1 MAATWAVFGGHGGN
15 DSCRPEVGDDRWAHG
30 SHLSAK
36 EERVAGWGGKVDF
49 GEERA
54 ERRAGPR
61 ERESPRG
68 RGGLG
73 RDGPKSKRGKFSCSS
88 FYFN

>member
-1 MAATWAVFGGHGGN
+1 MVATWAVFGGHGGN
-15 DSCRPEVGDDRWAHG
+15 GSCRPEVGDDRWAHG

-36 EERVAGWGGKVDF
+36 EEREAGWGGKVDF

-68 RGGLG
+68 GGG
-73 RDGPKSKRGKFSCSS
+73 GIWAEPESKEGEN
-88 FYFN
+88 YFLFFLF